1 MFLSDLGF
9 IVILLFSFIISVI
22 PILIFIIVL
31 RIDKKLAVI
40 IEAIDKLSQNWASLN
55 YRLTVSLLK

>member
-40 IEAIDKLSQNWASLN
+40 IEAIDKLSQN
-55 YRLTVSLLK
+55 

>member
-9 IVILLFSFIISVI
+9 IVILLFSSIISVI

-40 IEAIDKLSQNWASLN
+40 IEAIDKLTQN
-55 YRLTVSLLK
+55 